1 MQILSNF
8 EFFSI
13 SHLLRSSMA
22 EAEEVNNTETFI
34 QAFETVPKISIKNA
48 KQMKRQFNNI
58 LEEKNIGLET
68 RVKSV

>member
-48 KQMKRQFNNI
+48 KQMKRQFNHEAKGPR
-58 LEEKNIGLET
+58 LVCRGVPSL
-68 RVKSV
+68 